1 MTSVKKCGIFLLKSV
16 NNYSKNILKSVK
28 MGFVMLF
35 RKIQAYIEEYFTSDS
50 NKVLLI
56 EGARQIGKTYIIRHV
71 GKKMFENYIEINMV
85 QDFDGPRQFEN
96 VKTVEDFYLQ
106 VSMIAGSKMK
116 EKENT
121 LIFIDEIQVYPRLI
135 TMLKF
140 LKDDDKFNYIASGSL
155 LGVTLNETTSIP
167 IGSIERKAMYAL
179 DFEEFLISQGFNSYA
194 VNALRSKYEKQQS
207 LDEVTHERVM
217 DLFKKYLLVG
227 GLPDAVNS
235 YIKDKNIVNVRTVQS
250 EIHTYYGADASKY
263 DSERKLKIR
272 RIYDQI
278 PSNLENKKKRVVVQ
292 NIEGIKGKRFS
303 DYEDE
308 FDYLISAGIALDVKA
323 VSTPTFPLIE
333 SSGKNLLK
341 LYLNDV
347 GILTNILYKHNIRAI
362 LDSEKSINLGTVY
375 ESVVASELKAHG
387 HRLFYYDN
395 RSKGEV
401 DYLTDD
407 YDSLSVV
414 PIEVKS
420 GKDYTIHSA
429 LNNFVSNDSYNIKK
443 AVVLSNEREVT
454 HKGKIVYMPVYYVM
468 FM

>member
-1 MTSVKKCGIFLLKSV
+1 
-16 NNYSKNILKSVK
+16 
-28 MGFVMLF
+28 MLF
-35 RKIQAYIEEYFTSDS
+35 RKIQSYIEQYFKSDS

-71 GKKMFENYIEINMV
+71 GRKMFENYIEINMV
-85 QDFDGPRQFEN
+85 QDFDGPKLFKN

-106 VSMIAGSKMK
+106 VSMLAGDKMK
-116 EKENT
+116 EKRNT
-121 LIFIDEIQVYPRLI
+121 LIFIDEIQIYPHLI

-140 LKDDDKFNYIASGSL
+140 LKDDNKFNYIASGSL

-167 IGSIERKAMYAL
+167 IGSIERKRMYPL
-179 DFEEFLISQGFNSYA
+179 DFEEFIISQGFNSYA
-194 VNALRSKYEKQQS
+194 VNLLKGKFENQES
-207 LDEVTHERVM
+207 LDESTHQRVM

-235 YIKDKNIVNVRTVQS
+235 YIKDKNIVNVRTIQN
-250 EIHTYYGADASKY
+250 EIHSYYGADASKY
-263 DSERKLKIR
+263 DTEKKLKIR

-278 PSNLENKKKRVVVQ
+278 PSNLENKKKRVVIQ
-292 NIEGIKGKRFS
+292 NIEGIKGKRYS

-323 VSTPTFPLIE
+323 ISAPVFPLVE

-347 GILTNILYKHNIRAI
+347 GILTNILYKHNIRAV
-362 LDSEKSINLGTVY
+362 LDSEKSVNLGTVY

-387 HRLFYYDN
+387 HKLYYYDN

-401 DYLTDD
+401 DYLVDD

-420 GKDYTIHSA
+420 GKDYTVHSA
-429 LNNFVSNDSYNIKK
+429 LNNFVSNESYNIKS
-443 AVVLSNEREVT
+443 AIVLSNEREIT
-454 HKGKIVYMPVYYVM
+454 HKGNITYMPIYYIM
-468 FM
+468 FI

>member
-1 MTSVKKCGIFLLKSV
+1 
-16 NNYSKNILKSVK
+16 
-28 MGFVMLF
+28 MLF
-35 RKIQAYIEEYFTSDS
+35 RKIQAYIEEYFDSDS

-85 QDFDGPRQFEN
+85 QDFEGEQLFAKA
-96 VKTVEDFYLQ
+96 KTVDDFYLQ
-106 VSMIAGSKMK
+106 VSMLAGDKMK

-121 LIFIDEIQVYPRLI
+121 LIFIDEIQVYPHLI

-140 LKDDDKFNYIASGSL
+140 LKDDNKFNYIASGSL

-167 IGSIERKAMYAL
+167 IGSIERKSMYPL

-194 VNALRSKYEKQQS
+194 INALKSKFEKQEC
-207 LDEVTHERVM
+207 LDETTHEKVM
-217 DLFKKYLLVG
+217 DLFKKYLLIG

-235 YIKDKNIVNVRTVQS
+235 YIKYKNIVNVRTIQN
-250 EIHTYYGADASKY
+250 EIHGYYGADASKY

-292 NIEGIKGKRFS
+292 NIEGIKGKRYS

-308 FDYLISAGIALDVKA
+308 FDYLVSAGIALEVKA
-323 VSTPTFPLIE
+323 ISTPMFPLIE

-347 GILTNILYKHNIRAI
+347 GILTNILYKHNIRAV

-387 HRLFYYDN
+387 HKLYYYDN
-395 RSKGEV
+395 RNKGEV
-401 DYLTDD
+401 DYLIDD
-407 YDSLSVV
+407 YDELSVV

-420 GKDYTIHSA
+420 GKDYTVHSA
-429 LNNFVSNDSYNIKK
+429 LNNFVSNESYNIKK
-443 AVVLSNEREVT
+443 AVVLSNEREIT
-454 HKGKIVYMPVYYVM
+454 HRGKITYLPIYYVM

>member
-1 MTSVKKCGIFLLKSV
+1 
-16 NNYSKNILKSVK
+16 